1 MLLSHDKKKYR
12 NSFFVYETKDEHRLY
27 LNINTTPLIDVLLV
41 LIIMIIITMP
51 IQLNKLDLSLSQG
64 QEGSK
69 IRENI
74 VLINIKRDDTV
85 FLNGKKIG
93 KSRDEIRRSL
103 ETLYIDFPEAFL
115 RLKVDANTKYSSI
128 VRILS
133 ETVRAGFKSVDLP
146 STNMESR

>member
-1 MLLSHDKKKYR
+1 MIKKKYR
-12 NSFFVYETKDEHRLY
+12 NSFFLYKTREEQNLY

-51 IQLNKLDLSLSQG
+51 IQLNKLDLNISQG

-74 VLINIKRDDTV
+74 ILINIKRDNTI
-85 FLNGKKIG
+85 FLNGKQIG
-93 KSRDEIRRSL
+93 KSRDELRRSL
-103 ETLYIDFPEAFL
+103 ETLYSDSPEAFL

-128 VRILS
+128 VRVLS

-146 STNMESR
+146 STNRESR

>member
-1 MLLSHDKKKYR
+1 MIKKKYR
-12 NSFFVYETKDEHRLY
+12 SKFFYDTRDDQSLY

-51 IQLNKLDLSLSQG
+51 IQLNKLDLDLSQG

-69 IRENI
+69 IKDRV
-74 VLINIKRDDTV
+74 VLINIKRDGTV
-85 FLNGKKIG
+85 IFNGKKIG
-93 KSRDEIRRSL
+93 KSRDDIRHSL
-103 ETLYIDFPEAFL
+103 ASLYSDSPGAFL

-133 ETVRAGFKSVDLP
+133 EAVRAGFKSVDLP
-146 STNMESR
+146 STYRESK

>member
-1 MLLSHDKKKYR
+1 MIKKKYR
-12 NSFFVYETKDEHRLY
+12 NSFFLYETRNDQNLY

-51 IQLNKLDLSLSQG
+51 IQLNKLDLNLSQG
-64 QEGSK
+64 QESSK
-69 IRENI
+69 IKDTV
-74 VLINIKRDDTV
+74 VLITITRDDTV
-85 FLNGKKIG
+85 FLNGQNIG

-103 ETLYIDFPEAFL
+103 EALYINSPKAFL

-128 VRILS
+128 VKILS

-146 STNMESR
+146 STNRESS

>member
-1 MLLSHDKKKYR
+1 MINKKYR
-12 NSFFVYETKDEHRLY
+12 NSFFLYDTRDDQSVY

-51 IQLNKLDLSLSQG
+51 IQLNKLDLNLSQG

-69 IRENI
+69 IREEI
-74 VLINIKRDDTV
+74 VLVNIKRDDTV
-85 FLNGKKIG
+85 FLNGKQVG

-103 ETLYIDFPEAFL
+103 EKLYIDSPKAFL
-115 RLKVDANTKYSSI
+115 RLEVDANTKYSSI
-128 VRILS
+128 VRVLS

-146 STNMESR
+146 STNRESR

>member
-1 MLLSHDKKKYR
+1 MIKKKYR
-12 NSFFVYETKDEHRLY
+12 NSFFLYETRDEQSLY

-51 IQLNKLDLSLSQG
+51 IQLNKLDLNLSQG

-69 IRENI
+69 VGETI
-74 VLINIKRDDTV
+74 VLINIERDDTV
-85 FLNGKKIG
+85 FLNGKQIG
-93 KSRDEIRRSL
+93 KSRDEIRRAL
-103 ETLYIDFPEAFL
+103 DALYIDFPEAFL

-133 ETVRAGFKSVDLP
+133 ETVRAGFKAVNLP
-146 STNMESR
+146 STNRENR

>member
-1 MLLSHDKKKYR
+1 MTKKKYR
-12 NSFFVYETKDEHRLY
+12 NKFLLYEIRDEHSLY

-51 IQLNKLDLSLSQG
+51 IQLNKLDLNLSQG
-64 QEGSK
+64 KGGSK

-115 RLKVDANTKYSSI
+115 RLKVDPNTKYSSI

-146 STNMESR
+146 STNRESR

>member
-1 MLLSHDKKKYR
+1 MIKKKYR
-12 NSFFVYETKDEHRLY
+12 NSFFLYEKRDDQSLY

-51 IQLNKLDLSLSQG
+51 IQLNKLDLNLSQG

-69 IRENI
+69 IRETI

-85 FLNGKKIG
+85 FLNGKNIG

-103 ETLYIDFPEAFL
+103 EALYIDSPEAFL

-128 VRILS
+128 VKILS

-146 STNMESR
+146 STNRESR

>member
-1 MLLSHDKKKYR
+1 MIKKKYR
-12 NSFFVYETKDEHRLY
+12 NNFFLYDTRDEHRLY

-74 VLINIKRDDTV
+74 VLINIKRDDMV

>member
-1 MLLSHDKKKYR
+1 MIKKKYR
-12 NSFFVYETKDEHRLY
+12 NSFFLYETREEQSLY

-51 IQLNKLDLSLSQG
+51 IQLNKLELNLSQG

-69 IRENI
+69 IKETI
-74 VLINIKRDDTV
+74 VLINVKKDDTV
-85 FLNGKKIG
+85 FLNGKQIG
-93 KSRDEIRRSL
+93 KSRDELRRSL
-103 ETLYIDFPEAFL
+103 ETLYSDSPEAFL

-128 VRILS
+128 VRVLS

-146 STNMESR
+146 STNRESR

>member
-1 MLLSHDKKKYR
+1 MIKKKYR

>member
-1 MLLSHDKKKYR
+1 MIKKKYR
-12 NSFFVYETKDEHRLY
+12 NSFFLYETRNDQKLY

-51 IQLNKLDLSLSQG
+51 IQLNKLDLNLSQG

-69 IRENI
+69 IRDTI

-85 FLNGKKIG
+85 FLDGKNIG

-103 ETLYIDFPEAFL
+103 ETLYIDSPEAFL

-146 STNMESR
+146 STNKESR

>member
-12 NSFFVYETKDEHRLY
+12 DSFFLYKTRNDQNLY

-51 IQLNKLDLSLSQG
+51 IQLNKLDLTLSQG

-69 IRENI
+69 LSETI
-74 VLINIKRDDTV
+74 VLINIRRDDTV
-85 FLNGKKIG
+85 FLNGKNIG
-93 KSRDEIRRSL
+93 KSRADIRRSL
-103 ETLYIDFPEAFL
+103 ETLYIDSPEAFL

-146 STNMESR
+146 STNRESR

>member
-1 MLLSHDKKKYR
+1 MIKKKYR
-12 NSFFVYETKDEHRLY
+12 NSFFLYKTRNDQNLY

-51 IQLNKLDLSLSQG
+51 IQLNKLDLNLSQG

-69 IRENI
+69 IRDTT
-74 VLINIKRDDTV
+74 VLINIKRDGTV
-85 FLNGKKIG
+85 VLNGKNIG

-103 ETLYIDFPEAFL
+103 ETLYIDSPEAFL

-133 ETVRAGFKSVDLP
+133 EAVRAGFKSVDLP
-146 STNMESR
+146 STNKESR

>member
-1 MLLSHDKKKYR
+1 MIKKKYR
-12 NSFFVYETKDEHRLY
+12 NNFFLYETRDEHSLY
-27 LNINTTPLIDVLLV
+27 LHINTTPLIDVLLV

-51 IQLNKLDLSLSQG
+51 IQLNKLDLNLSQG
-64 QEGSK
+64 KGGSK

-85 FLNGKKIG
+85 FLNGKNIG
-93 KSRDEIRRSL
+93 KSRDGIRRSL
-103 ETLYIDFPEAFL
+103 EELYINSPEAFL

-128 VRILS
+128 VKILS

-146 STNMESR
+146 STNRESN

>member
-1 MLLSHDKKKYR
+1 MIKKKYR
-12 NSFFVYETKDEHRLY
+12 NSFFLYETRNDQNLY

-51 IQLNKLDLSLSQG
+51 IQLNKLDLNLSQG

-69 IRENI
+69 IRDTI

-85 FLNGKKIG
+85 FLNGKNIG
-93 KSRDEIRRSL
+93 KSRDEIRRAL
-103 ETLYIDFPEAFL
+103 ETLYINSPEAFL

-128 VRILS
+128 VRVLS

-146 STNMESR
+146 STNGESR

>member
-1 MLLSHDKKKYR
+1 
-12 NSFFVYETKDEHRLY
+12 
-27 LNINTTPLIDVLLV
+27 
-41 LIIMIIITMP
+41 MP
-51 IQLNKLDLSLSQG
+51 IQLNKLDLNLSQG
-64 QEGSK
+64 KGGSK

-115 RLKVDANTKYSSI
+115 RLKADPNTKYSSI

-146 STNMESR
+146 STNRESR

>member
-1 MLLSHDKKKYR
+1 MIKKKYR
-12 NSFFVYETKDEHRLY
+12 NSFFLYETRNEHSLY
-27 LNINTTPLIDVLLV
+27 ININTTPLIDVLLV

-51 IQLNKLDLSLSQG
+51 IQLNKLDLNLSQG
-64 QEGSK
+64 QEGGK
-69 IRENI
+69 IREKV
-74 VLINIKRDDTV
+74 VLINIKRGDTV

-93 KSRDEIRRSL
+93 KSRDEIRRAL
-103 ETLYIDFPEAFL
+103 EALYIDSPQAFL

-146 STNMESR
+146 STNRESK

>member
-1 MLLSHDKKKYR
+1 MIKKKYR
-12 NSFFVYETKDEHRLY
+12 NIFFLYEKRDDQSLY
-27 LNINTTPLIDVLLV
+27 VNINTTPLIDVLLV

-51 IQLNKLDLSLSQG
+51 VQLNSLDLNLSQG

-69 IRENI
+69 IRETT

-85 FLNGKKIG
+85 FLNGKNIG

-103 ETLYIDFPEAFL
+103 ETLYIDSPEAFL

-133 ETVRAGFKSVDLP
+133 EAVRAGFKSVDLP
-146 STNMESR
+146 STNRESS

>member
-1 MLLSHDKKKYR
+1 MIKKKYR
-12 NSFFVYETKDEHRLY
+12 NSFFLYERRDDQSLY

-146 STNMESR
+146 STNRESR

>member
-1 MLLSHDKKKYR
+1 MIKKKYR
-12 NSFFVYETKDEHRLY
+12 NSFFLYETRDDQSVY

-51 IQLNKLDLSLSQG
+51 IQLNKLDLSLSQE
-64 QEGSK
+64 QEGGK

-85 FLNGKKIG
+85 FLNGKNIG

-103 ETLYIDFPEAFL
+103 ETLYIDSPEAFL

-128 VRILS
+128 VKILS

-146 STNMESR
+146 STNRESR